1 MSKDNKQQ
9 NTQPPEEPAKEVPET
24 EETSCPEGDPSQA
37 PLPEET
43 PEPSELE
50 KAQAEIERLN
60 DQLLRTLAEY
70 DNYRKRSTR
79 EREALYPEAEAGIL
93 VKVLP
98 VMDNFQ
104 RAMEAPCTDEKFKE
118 GMEMILR
125 AFQDTL
131 KGLGVEEIGEEGEPF
146 DPLKHNAVMHVE
158 DDSLGE
164 NVVAQVLQKG
174 YRRGDRVL
182 RFAMVTTAN

>member
-9 NTQPPEEPAKEVPET
+9 NTQPAGGT
-24 EETSCPEGDPSQA
+24 GEGGPRDRRNLLPGGRPFPGA
-37 PLPEET
+37 LPEET

-70 DNYRKRSTR
+70 DNYRKRSAR

>member
-1 MSKDNKQQ
+1 
-9 NTQPPEEPAKEVPET
+9 
-24 EETSCPEGDPSQA
+24 
-37 PLPEET
+37 
-43 PEPSELE
+43 
-50 KAQAEIERLN
+50 
-60 DQLLRTLAEY
+60 
-70 DNYRKRSTR
+70 
-79 EREALYPEAEAGIL
+79 
-93 VKVLP
+93 
-98 VMDNFQ
+98 MDNFQ